1 MRVRAAILDH
11 SGLATPYAESLP
23 ISIRDVDLGEPR
35 EGDLLIK
42 IMAAGVCHSD
52 LSVVNGSRP
61 RPLPMVLGHEAS
73 GIVVGRGSCV
83 KDVSLGDHVVLVFV
97 SKCGTCAYC
106 IEGRPALCEQ
116 AAASNAAGALR
127 AGGSRLSLEG
137 SELRHHLGVSAF
149 SEYAVVDQASA
160 VVIDSDVPFDLAA
173 MFGCALITGVG
184 AVINAAGI
192 RQGESVGI
200 WGIGGVGLSAVM
212 GAVASGASEVIA
224 VDPVPE
230 KRKLALSVGASMALD
245 ITDNIRDYVAD
256 GVDIG
261 LEAVGNE
268 SSLRSAYDGTKRGG
282 RTISVG
288 LPGPSV
294 SLTVPAVSLVV
305 ESRTLIGSYLGS
317 SDPAVLI
324 PELLRWWRDGRLPV
338 EKLISGY
345 LALDDVNS
353 GMDALNSGRV
363 TRQIIRLHEVR

>member
-1 MRVRAAILDH
+1 
-11 SGLATPYAESLP
+11 
-23 ISIRDVDLGEPR
+23 
-35 EGDLLIK
+35 
-42 IMAAGVCHSD
+42 
-52 LSVVNGSRP
+52 
-61 RPLPMVLGHEAS
+61 
-73 GIVVGRGSCV
+73 
-83 KDVSLGDHVVLVFV
+83 
-97 SKCGTCAYC
+97 
-106 IEGRPALCEQ
+106 
-116 AAASNAAGALR
+116 
-127 AGGSRLSLEG
+127 
-137 SELRHHLGVSAF
+137 
-149 SEYAVVDQASA
+149 
-160 VVIDSDVPFDLAA
+160 
-173 MFGCALITGVG
+173 
-184 AVINAAGI
+184 
-192 RQGESVGI
+192 
-200 WGIGGVGLSAVM
+200 
-212 GAVASGASEVIA
+212 
-224 VDPVPE
+224 
-230 KRKLALSVGASMALD
+230 MALD